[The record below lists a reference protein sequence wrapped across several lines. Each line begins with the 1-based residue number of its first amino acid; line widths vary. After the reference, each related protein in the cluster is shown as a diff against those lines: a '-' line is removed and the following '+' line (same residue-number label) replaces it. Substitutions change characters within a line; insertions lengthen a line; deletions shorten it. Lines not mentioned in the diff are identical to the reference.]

1 MIVEGEGIMMEPRTV
16 QGREL
21 LPLGVVAG
29 RAIYRFTS
37 NGEAYRLTPDTRA
50 SYLLRRESDGYSG
63 VFDTLADAVAYVDTL
78 EQQEM

>member
-1 MIVEGEGIMMEPRTV
+1 MIVEGGGIMMEPRTV

-21 LPLGVVAG
+21 LPLGIIAG

-37 NGEAYRLTPDTRA
+37 NGEAYRLTPDIRSA
-50 SYLLRRESDGYSG
+50 YLLRRESDGYSG
-63 VFDTLADAVAYVDTL
+63 VFDSVADAVAYVDTL